1 MKKEWDDW
9 TKTYHK
15 MLKRLEAMIDVQRQ
29 VKDMMKIAA
38 EASMTITEMEDTI
51 LKASTNNWVINATN
65 IAEVSEN
72 LRYLIQSDMEDWVF
86 QIQWMLADKLNVY
99 REKGNKYMNDN
110 IKEIQELYKNKEMK
124 KEEERVEDKEVIL
137 VRLYKVSTT
146 LSLSSSQTSFIMDKV
161 ENLLKYMKFV
171 WSPTQTRLFKSLPHY
186 QSLKSRSE
194 QDPEFWKEVAMA
206 LVDQKHNIE
215 TARNGY

>member
-86 QIQWMLADKLNVY
+86 QIQWMLADKLDVY

-146 LSLSSSQTSFIMDKV
+146 LSLSSS
-161 ENLLKYMKFV
+161 
-171 WSPTQTRLFKSLPHY
+171 
-186 QSLKSRSE
+186 
-194 QDPEFWKEVAMA
+194 
-206 LVDQKHNIE
+206 
-215 TARNGY
+215 

>member
-1 MKKEWDDW
+1 
-9 TKTYHK
+9 
-15 MLKRLEAMIDVQRQ
+15 
-29 VKDMMKIAA
+29 
-38 EASMTITEMEDTI
+38 
-51 LKASTNNWVINATN
+51 
-65 IAEVSEN
+65 
-72 LRYLIQSDMEDWVF
+72 
-86 QIQWMLADKLNVY
+86 MLADKLNVY

-171 WSPTQTRLFKSLPHY
+171 
-186 QSLKSRSE
+186 
-194 QDPEFWKEVAMA
+194 
-206 LVDQKHNIE
+206 
-215 TARNGY
+215 